1 MGVKPLL
8 EGCLLGEA
16 PVAEDLGSEFV
27 RQARD
32 ASENL
37 EAFED
42 PFLRL
47 FYVVEVVAQT
57 LVARLEDIAL
67 SGTIKGARGGEVEIR
82 RRRPPA
88 GDQPPEAEGS
98 FLLST
103 AERQPGTFASH
114 AGDELLDSLERLS
127 IPRRFVELLAY
138 QVLRRLIEIL
148 EASVSDSEK
157 DTEDSEERVDET
169 ESIMCDRLKPE
180 R

>member
-8 EGCLLGEA
+8 KGCLLGEA

-82 RRRPPA
+82 RRRPRRATRDPS
-88 GDQPPEAEGS
+88 P
-98 FLLST
+98 LCT
-103 AERQPGTFASH
+103 RC
-114 AGDELLDSLERLS
+114 ERL
-127 IPRRFVELLAY
+127 R
-138 QVLRRLIEIL
+138 
-148 EASVSDSEK
+148 
-157 DTEDSEERVDET
+157 
-169 ESIMCDRLKPE
+169 PE